1 MKKVLK
7 TFGLIILIT
16 FAFSILTE
24 IVSAYQIEQNFKPD
38 NQPFGLDYNENSGGN
53 ALGEGASDEGAPGSF
68 ATILILQIMA
78 GTLLYFAAP
87 VAVIMLA
94 AAGWQMTTGGAE
106 TEKLEQAKK
115 NITWTIVGLL
125 AIIFSYSIVKFA
137 ITFVI
142 KAADVEALPA
152 TEETGGTSFHHPT
165 TPLIA
170 EIEHLL
176 S

>member
-1 MKKVLK
+1 MKKIIKIIGIVLISVVLMSL
-7 TFGLIILIT
+7 LI
-16 FAFSILTE
+16 E
-24 IVSAYQIEQNFKPD
+24 VVDAYQIDAKFKPANEPFDIKFDSD
-38 NQPFGLDYNENSGGN
+38 NAQQTGT
-53 ALGEGASDEGAPGSF
+53 PGSY
-68 ATILILQIMA
+68 ATIIILQLIA

-87 VAVIMLA
+87 VAIVMLA

-125 AIIFSYSIVKFA
+125 AIILSYSIVKFA
-137 ITFVI
+137 IGFVI
-142 KAADVEALPA
+142 TAADVEPLPEQPPA
-152 TEETGGTSFHHPT
+152 EETIGYQPS

-170 EIEHLL
+170 EIERLL